1 MKKLVFSS
9 VKWPKHVDFD
19 RPEDEGLEGAVN
31 FYLDTPDGAKIGVWH
46 VLPASMVEESR
57 GKDREWYE
65 LQLGKGVPIVIYM
78 HGNTGSRYE
87 LISGNNLASFQQM
100 LFDALKIVKKLL

>member
-1 MKKLVFSS
+1 MILYVRYSPTLIKYIIYLS

-19 RPEDEGLEGAVN
+19 RPEDEGLDGAVN
-31 FYLDTPDGAKIGVWH
+31 FYLDTPDGARIGVWH
-46 VLPASMVEESR
+46 VLPGSMVEEGR

-78 HGNTGSRYE
+78 HGNTGSRD
-87 LISGNNLASFQQM
+87 L
-100 LFDALKIVKKLL
+100 